1 MDRRN
6 SFLFFCH
13 CDTSYLRGCKAGRWW
28 EKCYYINNF
37 KKVGDII
44 MDRNLAL
51 DLVRVTEAAALG
63 AAKHMGRGDKIAAD
77 QAGVDGMRKVFDH
90 LDIDGLVV
98 IGEGE
103 MDEAPMLYI
112 GEKVGRRGEGC
123 TKVDIAVDPVE
134 GTNSVAKGLPNAI
147 AVVAMAPRGC
157 LLNAPDMYM
166 NKIAVGPSVAGKVNL
181 NAPVH
186 ENLKA
191 TAEAL
196 NKSITDLTVTIL
208 DRPRHEEIIRQCREA
223 GARIK
228 LFKDGDVAA
237 ALATCFDY
245 TGVDILL
252 GIGGA
257 PEGVIAA
264 AGLKCLGGYFQ
275 GKLVAY
281 EETEKERCIKMGVD
295 VNKLLDMEDLVK
307 GDEVYFAATGISDG
321 ELLKGVVYKGSGT
334 VKTHSVVMRSESG
347 TIRFV
352 EAIHRLATKPKYAY

>member
-1 MDRRN
+1 
-6 SFLFFCH
+6 
-13 CDTSYLRGCKAGRWW
+13 
-28 EKCYYINNF
+28 
-37 KKVGDII
+37 

-51 DLVRVTEAAALG
+51 DLVRVTETAALG
-63 AAKHMGRGDKIAAD
+63 AAKYMGRGDKIAAD
-77 QAGVDGMRKVFDH
+77 QAGVDGMRKMFET
-90 LDIDGLVV
+90 INIEGLVV

-112 GEKVGRRGEGC
+112 GEVVGTCG

-166 NKIAVGPSVAGKVNL
+166 DKIAVGPKAAGKVHL
-181 NAPVH
+181 DAPIH

-196 NKSITDLTVTIL
+196 NKNIGDLTVTML
-208 DRPRHEEIIRQCREA
+208 DRPRHEEIVKACRDA

-237 ALATCFDY
+237 ALATCFEY

-264 AGLKCLGGYFQ
+264 AALKSMGGEFQ
-275 GKLVAY
+275 GRLVPY
-281 EETEKERCIKMGVD
+281 TDEEKNRCIKMGIDVD
-295 VNKLLDMEDLVK
+295 KVLYMDDLVK
-307 GDEVYFAATGISDG
+307 GNEVYFAATGISDG
-321 ELLKGVVYKGSGT
+321 ELLKGVVYPKKGIA
-334 VKTHSVVMRSESG
+334 KTHSVVMRSETG

-352 EAIHRLATKPKYAY
+352 ETIHKLNKKPSYAY

>member
-1 MDRRN
+1 
-6 SFLFFCH
+6 
-13 CDTSYLRGCKAGRWW
+13 
-28 EKCYYINNF
+28 
-37 KKVGDII
+37 V
-44 MDRNLAL
+44 DRNLAL

-63 AAKHMGRGDKIAAD
+63 AATWLGRGDKNAAD
-77 QAGVDGMRKVFDH
+77 QAGVDGMRKMFDTV
-90 LDIDGLVV
+90 DIDGVVV

-112 GEKVGRRGEGC
+112 GERVGRNGPKSP
-123 TKVDIAVDPVE
+123 KVDIAVDPVE
-134 GTNSVAKGLPNAI
+134 GTNSVAKGLPNSI

-166 NKIAVGPSVAGKVNL
+166 DKIAVGPKAAGKVDID
-181 NAPVH
+181 APVE
-186 ENLKA
+186 ENLRA

-208 DRPRHEEIIRQCREA
+208 DRPRHADIIRRCREA

-228 LFKDGDVAA
+228 LFSDGDVAA
-237 ALATCFDY
+237 ALATCFEY

-264 AGLKCLGGYFQ
+264 AGIKCLGGQFQ
-275 GKLVAY
+275 GKLVPY
-281 EETEKERCIKMGVD
+281 SDEERARCDSMGVAY
-295 VNKLLDMEDLVK
+295 NKVLTLEDLAK

-321 ELLKGVVYKGSGT
+321 ELLRGVRYAGNNMAR
-334 VKTHSVVMRSESG
+334 THSVVMRSKTG
-347 TIRFV
+347 TIRFI
-352 EAIHRLATKPKYAY
+352 EALHKLNKKPAYAY

>member
-1 MDRRN
+1 
-6 SFLFFCH
+6 
-13 CDTSYLRGCKAGRWW
+13 
-28 EKCYYINNF
+28 
-37 KKVGDII
+37 

-63 AAKHMGRGDKIAAD
+63 AATYLGRGDKIAAD
-77 QAGVDGMRKVFDH
+77 QAGVDGMRKMFDNI
-90 LDIDGLVV
+90 DIDGVVV

-112 GEKVGRRGEGC
+112 GEEVGRKGPKAS
-123 TKVDIAVDPVE
+123 KVDIAVDPVE
-134 GTNSVAKGLPNAI
+134 GTNSVAKGLPNSI

-166 NKIAVGPSVAGKVNL
+166 DKIAVGPKAAGKVHID
-181 NAPVH
+181 APVE
-186 ENLKA
+186 ENLRA

-208 DRPRHEEIIRQCREA
+208 DRPRHEEIIRKCREA

-228 LFKDGDVAA
+228 LFSDGDVAA
-237 ALATCFDY
+237 ALATCFEY

-264 AGLKCLGGYFQ
+264 AGIKCLGGQFQ
-275 GKLVAY
+275 GRLVAY
-281 EETEKERCIKMGVD
+281 SDDERQRCERMGVEPD
-295 VNKLLDMEDLVK
+295 KVLLLEDLAK

-321 ELLKGVVYKGSGT
+321 ELLKGVRYTGHSMAR
-334 VKTHSVVMRSESG
+334 THSVVMRSKTG
-347 TIRFV
+347 TIRFI
-352 EAIHRLATKPKYAY
+352 EAMHKLNKKPSYAY